1 MDALIR
7 IFQKPGFKRFIIFLL
22 LALLLYSFRSMINI
36 ILLTFIF
43 SFLMDRLQT
52 AVSKKFPIN
61 RKVLVLLLYALVI
74 GLLAVAVTAYFP
86 LISKEITQ
94 LIKQLTDFYQ
104 KPQNNPI
111 ITYLANTLEKNQI
124 AKYAGQGVDFLV
136 KSFQDIGKV
145 GLHVFLSLI
154 LSLFFLLDKPRL
166 IEFTRKFETSKIA
179 PFYVEIEY
187 FSRKFVRTFGKVLE
201 AQFIIAVVNCFV
213 TTIALWI
220 MGFPQLFGI
229 SMMVL
234 FLGLIPVAGVLI
246 SLVPLC
252 IIAYAIFGALGIVY
266 MIVLIMVIHAIEA
279 YILNPKLMSAKTDLP
294 VFYTFIVLIVSEH
307 FFGVWGLIIGIPVF
321 VFLLDVLGVV
331 SNPEE
336 NKKPAV

>member
-1 MDALIR
+1 MEALIK

-22 LALLLYSFRSMINI
+22 LALLLYSFRSMINL

-52 AVSKKFPIN
+52 AVSRKFPIN
-61 RKVLVLLLYALVI
+61 RKVTVIVLYALVI
-74 GLLAVAVTAYFP
+74 GLLAVAVTTYLP
-86 LISKEITQ
+86 IISKEITQ
-94 LIKQLTDFYQ
+94 LIRQLTEFYQ

-111 ITYLANTLEKNQI
+111 INYLANTLEKNQI
-124 AKYAGQGVDFLV
+124 AKYAGQGFDFIF

-145 GLHVFLSLI
+145 GLQVFLSLI

-166 IEFTRKFETSKIA
+166 VDFTRKFKTSKVA
-179 PFYVEIEY
+179 PFYKEIEF
-187 FSRKFVRTFGKVLE
+187 FSAKFVRTFGKVLE
-201 AQFIIAVVNCFV
+201 AQFVIALINCV
-213 TTIALWI
+213 LTTIALWI

-234 FLGLIPVAGVLI
+234 FLGLIPVAGVII

-252 IIAYAIFGALGIVY
+252 IIAYTINGLLGIVY
-266 MIVLIMVIHAIEA
+266 IVILIIVIHVIEA

-321 VFLLDVLGVV
+321 VFLLDVLDVT
-331 SNPEE
+331 NTDM
-336 NKKPAV
+336 KPKSL